1 MKKTSL
7 FIALALFLFASCN
20 KKDKVMS
27 KTDILTS
34 GTWKITAL
42 VEDNDGNGSY
52 ETDVYALLQP
62 CTKDDY
68 YTFRS
73 GGQLEMN
80 EGPSKCD
87 PADPQTDNVNWQFTN
102 NETKINID
110 GSAGRLTLLRKR
122 FSPLLLLSTSNLFTG
137 CNRSRLLMVTGL
149 LFMD

>member
-1 MKKTSL
+1 MKKTSIL
-7 FIALALFLFASCN
+7 IILSIFLFAACN

-52 ETDVYALLQP
+52 ETDAYALFQP

-68 YTFRS
+68 YTFKS

-87 PADPQTDNVNWQFTN
+87 PADPQTDNVSWQFTS
-102 NETKINID
+102 NETKINVDGTEYDID
-110 GSAGRLTLLRKR
+110 ALNNSTFRIKENYPGLYGAMLTFTKR
-122 FSPLLLLSTSNLFTG
+122 
-137 CNRSRLLMVTGL
+137 
-149 LFMD
+149 